1 VRARRVKGL
10 HADMRL
16 DNAAERIVAVRLDE
30 LCAFMPAASDPA
42 EVEMLHDM
50 RIAAKRLRYVL
61 ELTDLCFGPYARR
74 AAKRTKQLQDLI
86 GEIHDCDVTLP
97 RVTALQAEVAPGDA
111 AAPGL
116 EAIAARLRA
125 RREALFADF
134 LARWQKLSREG
145 FRARLEYAIG
155 ERPEPPRNHGD
166 FTSASVGS
174 DERG

>member
-1 VRARRVKGL
+1 VRARKVKGL

-16 DNAAERIVAVRLDE
+16 DAAAERIVAVRLDE
-30 LCAFMPAASDPA
+30 LCAFMPKASDPA
-42 EVEMLHDM
+42 EVERLHDM

-61 ELTDLCFGPYARR
+61 ELTEPCFGPYARKAARR
-74 AAKRTKQLQDLI
+74 AKQLQDLI
-86 GEIHDCDVTLP
+86 GEIHDCDVMLP
-97 RVTALQAEVAPGDA
+97 RVAALQAQIAPGDP

-134 LARWQKLSREG
+134 LALWRKLSREG

-166 FTSASVGS
+166 FTSASVAS
-174 DERG
+174 DEQG